1 MQNAGN
7 FAYGLRPYQVTKGTV
22 LKVAEVYCGYLDLPT
37 EVKMLSLETF
47 ERFGQQH
54 ISNAFFSFKRIAL
67 IPCDNKFLIFT
78 DSYFAVLRKF
88 LTDTQRRKRPALTK
102 KNIFASNLKKCSNA
116 HPSTTLPASKL
127 PQSLR
132 VETS

>member
-47 ERFGQQH
+47 ERFGQQR
-54 ISNAFFSFKRIAL
+54 ISNAFFF
-67 IPCDNKFLIFT
+67 F
-78 DSYFAVLRKF
+78 
-88 LTDTQRRKRPALTK
+88 
-102 KNIFASNLKKCSNA
+102 
-116 HPSTTLPASKL
+116 
-127 PQSLR
+127 
-132 VETS
+132 